1 MFASV
6 VKVVSQI
13 LKGEMNCFLIVLECA
28 IHTSI
33 FVIVVL
39 YSSKRRILL

>member
-13 LKGEMNCFLIVLECA
+13 LKGEINCLLIVLECA
-28 IHTSI
+28 IHISI
-33 FVIVVL
+33 FVIIVL
-39 YSSKRRILL
+39 YSSKIRILL